1 MTPEVVASG
10 SSQFFNPHLLP
21 HDFGL
26 AAVLL
31 VGISLD
37 L

>member
-1 MTPEVVASG
+1 VTPEVVAAG
-10 SSQFFNPHLLP
+10 EFFNPHLLP
-21 HDFGL
+21 HTFGL